1 MIKKINGNAY
11 GVVEYA
17 VSFESEVE
25 QLATTVGQGSVCVVL
40 ENTNVYMFD
49 ESDATWKL
57 FVGGSNTGEGSG
69 GGVAIDD
76 TTIAKDKTWSSMKIE
91 DYVLTNVGT
100 VWKEIIGQEM
110 IDSTMDGFLRE
121 VEILGNAV
129 QNPNDLS
136 DIQHLGVWNEE
147 KQGYEIE
154 ITVSNTSNSD
164 DANYEEYRTS
174 IVLPCQLMKVGEVS
188 DILYWD
194 NNKGRYVV
202 EKINTEQL
210 NATSS
215 RRWQDVTNLDEE
227 SGTENYCIFIV
238 NDFSSG
244 SADFAYNVFGK
255 VIKDFSTFKKYDGEC
270 INPFSIGFRVKIKKS
285 QLETPDL
292 NGFKKWLDQI
302 GGFKVERATDSQLLE
317 TNIAEQIKLPT
328 YINTTYI
335 AVNGGIQGSVKA
347 KAPLDGSKV
356 VNALAQENK
365 ELKSTNEVQ
374 DELINIT
381 MLATDEMFMMLEP
394 LLPQAS
400 TLQGGNSSIINMYVA
415 MVQRGLKTID
425 QVPTRYRE
433 QVKEILA

>member
-69 GGVAIDD
+69 GGVTIDD

-121 VEILGNAV
+121 VEILGNTV

-188 DILYWD
+188 DILYWN

-244 SADFAYNVFGK
+244 SVDFAYNVFGK

-365 ELKSTNEVQ
+365 ELKLTNEVQ
-374 DELINIT
+374 DELINII

-394 LLPQAS
+394 LFPQAL